1 MKSEISTAMATTPA
15 IIPPMSHQLMTV
27 GGGGGGRAGLTVKV
41 PNRPSIILKM
51 CLRAAK
57 V

>member
-1 MKSEISTAMATTPA
+1 MKSEISTAIATTPA